1 MHTYD
6 RRMAIENFS
15 RKLGKSLLFLRGEGQ
30 KGEGLYFLDKK
41 DLPMRR
47 WLALTVALGTVFLFV
62 GSALAAGMEIEGVI
76 VDWKA
81 VKARVPAKAYLQLVK
96 YGDQMKGNTDEEGY
110 SAFDSKLPK
119 IKVNDNG
126 AFKLKAKEIP
136 PGKYFIALQRALP
149 KEMAGETIA
158 SAIPILITEKEQA
171 LVIQVPGDFPMN
183 VGKVFVAVR
192 AKKEPPKKEEPKAE
206 ESQKEAP
213 KPESPK
219 EQPAPP
225 KE

>member
-1 MHTYD
+1 MKKW
-6 RRMAIENFS
+6 R
-15 RKLGKSLLFLRGEGQ
+15 SL
-30 KGEGLYFLDKK
+30 
-41 DLPMRR
+41 
-47 WLALTVALGTVFLFV
+47 AVALGAMLLLISFAF
-62 GSALAAGMEIEGVI
+62 GAGMEIEGVI

-96 YGDQMKGNTDEEGY
+96 YGENMKGTSDEEGF

-119 IKVNDNG
+119 IKVRDNG
-126 AFKLKAKEIP
+126 SFKLTAGEIP

-149 KEMAGETIA
+149 KEMSGENLA

-171 LVIQVPGDFPMN
+171 LIIEVPGNFPMN

-192 AKKEPPKKEEPKAE
+192 AKKEPPNKEGAPN
-206 ESQKEAP
+206 EAP
-213 KPESPK
+213 KKESP
-219 EQPAPP
+219 EETPAPQ